1 MTIQTHKS
9 YLAAALAGTAFLF
22 QGLTANADE
31 ERKLDPA
38 KDKAY
43 EHVIKPILSAT
54 CTSCHGA
61 KKDKGKIRLHTMEDI
76 LEADI
81 IVAGKSAE
89 SELTTRILLPDD
101 DEDVMPPEGKK
112 QLTAQQKKLIN
123 WWIDQG
129 ADFEKTVSQLE
140 ANDEIKGI
148 LAEWKVGPDKAKDA
162 PKIAMP
168 AAADPAT
175 LAAIS
180 KSGVLIMQLAQD
192 NTFLTVNSVNVRKTF
207 NDAGVKALVP
217 VAPQLAWLDVSKTQ
231 ITDAAL
237 ADVAKLNNLT
247 RLHLENT
254 AVTDAGLAHIAN
266 LEKLEYLNLYGT
278 KITDA
283 GLAHLK
289 GLKNLRKL
297 FVWQTGATE
306 KGAADLKSAL
316 PGCDI
321 NMGWKEPKKQAATE
335 DNGAD
340 AYGQLIAICKKDGC
354 CGKAHAA
361 GKKCDHGCCVK
372 AFAANTVCLK
382 CNPDS
387 KDALAKLQATLKKK

>member
-1 MTIQTHKS
+1 MTIRTRH
-9 YLAAALAGTAFLF
+9 LAAALAGSAILL
-22 QGLTANADE
+22 QSASAADA

-61 KKDKGKIRLHTMEDI
+61 KKDKGKIRLHTPADI
-76 LEADI
+76 KEADV

-89 SELTTRILLPDD
+89 SELTTRIMLPEG
-101 DEDVMPPEGKK
+101 DEDVMPPEGKT
-112 QLTAQQKKLIN
+112 QLTDDQKKLLN

-129 ADFEKTVSQLE
+129 ADFGKTVADLQ
-140 ANDEIKGI
+140 APDDIKKI
-148 LAEWKVGPDKAKDA
+148 LDGWKVGPDKAKDA
-162 PKIAMP
+162 PKIDLPP
-168 AAADPAT
+168 AAAQPLIDAV
-175 LAAIS
+175 S

-192 NTFLTVNSVNVRKTF
+192 NTFLTANTVNVAKTF
-207 NDAGVKALVP
+207 DDKGLEPLVP

-231 ITDAAL
+231 ITDAGL
-237 ADVAKLNNLT
+237 AHIGKLTNLT
-247 RLHLENT
+247 RLHLEKT
-254 AVTDAGLAHIAN
+254 GITDAGLPHIAK

-278 KITDA
+278 KVSDA
-283 GLAHLK
+283 GIANLK
-289 GLKNLRKL
+289 GLKNLKKL
-297 FVWQTGATE
+297 FLWQTAVTD

-316 PGCDI
+316 PNCDI
-321 NMGWKEPKKQAATE
+321 NMGWKEPAKQAATE
-335 DNGAD
+335 EKKPGL
-340 AYGQLIAICKKDGC
+340 YPQLIAICKKDGC

-387 KDALAKLQATLKKK
+387 KDALAKLQATLKKN